1 MHFHYTNDIGFD
13 IWILDIGLD
22 EVNIIIIPSE
32 SKEYIEITAK
42 ICLQYIPVN
51 CLLFLA
57 YYHSKN

>member
-1 MHFHYTNDIGFD
+1 MILDPGVV

-32 SKEYIEITAK
+32 SKECIEITAK
-42 ICLQYIPVN
+42 IYLQYIPVN